1 MNEYLF
7 PIALM
12 LCDIGAAITYGIN
25 GDLHKVIYLDCGSS
39 FNRCGDILGGRTND
53 GRI

>member
-1 MNEYLF
+1 MNKYLF

-25 GDLHKVIYLDCGSS
+25 GDLHKVIYWIAAAALTAAVT
-39 FNRCGDILGGRTND
+39 F
-53 GRI
+53 